1 MSDAAAPSI
10 TCPRCGWTSH
20 NANDIREGY
29 CGHCHDWT
37 RDDAD
42 DGDADALDLGPC
54 CICETRVGV
63 RNVVPLPLRGPI
75 AGTGWGCIVCN
86 LPLDGAVAVLC
97 DGCLE
102 LVAAGAWPLFV
113 CRGWPVDHG
122 RAPFAELSA
131 DPFDHDLAAH
141 QADDG
146 EAP

>member
-1 MSDAAAPSI
+1 MPALRLDQPQRQRHPRRLLRPLSRLDA
-10 TCPRCGWTSH
+10 R
-20 NANDIREGY
+20 R
-29 CGHCHDWT
+29 
-37 RDDAD
+37 
-42 DGDADALDLGPC
+42 
-54 CICETRVGV
+54 
-63 RNVVPLPLRGPI
+63 RGPI